1 MFLILNCLGIYQQ
14 QLPRR
19 ILSIDIAVKVA
30 RRALKRDE
38 GKEWASASGA
48 HRAKYLRAI
57 AAKVTEKKEKFAKL
71 EAIDCG
77 KPLDEV
83 AWDMD
88 DVAGCFE
95 YNTDFAEALDAK
107 RNTPLNVYVNL
118 PMDTFKFH
126 IIRIQGTNWC
136 CWADYSMS
144 VLFVF
149 YRNYPL
155 LMAIWKAASALAA
168 GCAAVLK
175 PSASVTCLELGEV
188 CREVGLPPGILNIVT
203 GLGPEAGAPLA
214 AHPDVDKFNFYLLM
228 GGFDDHVGIIG
239 DWMAGSCLEWL
250 GSDPLWLS
258 KAQY

>member
-1 MFLILNCLGIYQQ
+1 MLSVVSGIHINYLMFLILNCLVWDI
-14 QLPRR
+14 PA
-19 ILSIDIAVKVA
+19 SATAEDIDIAVKAA
-30 RRALKRDE
+30 RRTLKRDE
-38 GKEWASASGA
+38 GKKCASTSRA
-48 HRAKYLRAI
+48 HLAKYLRAI
-57 AAKVTEKKEKFAKL
+57 AAKEKFAKL

-95 YNTDFAEALDAK
+95 YNADFAEALDAK

-136 CWADYSMS
+136 CWADYSMLHLHWLLG
-144 VLFVF
+144 VLQ
-149 YRNYPL
+149 YLSHRRL
-155 LMAIWKAASALAA
+155 
-168 GCAAVLK
+168 
-175 PSASVTCLELGEV
+175 TCLELGEV

-214 AHPDVDKFNFYLLM
+214 AHPDVDKVSRIYITK
-228 GGFDDHVGIIG
+228 DYES
-239 DWMAGSCLEWL
+239 GSLKGL
-250 GSDPLWLS
+250 ISIF
-258 KAQY
+258 